1 MLSKVF
7 SAGILGLE
15 AQIIEIEVNVDFGLR
30 RFEIVGLA
38 DKAVE
43 ESKERVATA
52 IESSGFKSP
61 HSKPIKV
68 LVSLAPADLKKEG
81 SLYDLPIA
89 LGYLLASGE
98 IKFNPERK
106 IILGELGLDGKL
118 KPIRGAISFSLLSK
132 ERGFSEIVLPKEN
145 AKEAALIEGVKV
157 IGVKNLREAILYL
170 EGKIEILPEKVDL
183 KTIIQQKKEN
193 FEELDYIKGQEF
205 AKRALEISAA
215 GNHHLLMIGPPGAGK
230 TLLAKA
236 LSKILP
242 PLSFEEILEVTKIYS
257 IAGLLPKDSPLIFE
271 RPFRSPHHTASE
283 VALIGGGNPPRP
295 GEITLA
301 HRGVLF
307 LDEFP
312 EFHRDVLESLRQ
324 PLEERKITISRARH
338 SLSFPASFTLV
349 AAANPCPCGNFGNPE
364 KECHCSF
371 SQIQKYQRKLSGP
384 LIDRFDIFVNVPP
397 LKYEKLASKESSGW
411 AEKVKE
417 RVQKAREI
425 QKIRF
430 GKEKTNSEMNL
441 AEIKKYC
448 QIDRE
453 SENLLKKY
461 VDSGKLTARGYH
473 RVLKVARTIADL
485 EGLEKISFENLSEA
499 LNYRQREI

>member
-183 KTIIQQKKEN
+183 KTIIRQKKEN

-430 GKEKTNSEMNL
+430 GKEKTNSELNL

-485 EGLEKISFENLSEA
+485 GGLEKISFENICEA